1 MHSSDYDPRF
11 VGLAIVLLAAAV
23 LVLAA
28 LLARRPSEASRPS
41 STALVPRDPMPV
53 EVRRPSSEPAP
64 LDADARGA
72 IELWLK
78 DAERPLATL
87 RPIDVPARAAAP
99 AETMPM
105 GLLAPLLAS
114 VPEIK
119 PALDAAPALE
129 VVFSPGTAKALATGT
144 GRLMQTAPGLA
155 KAVAV
160 DSKTGKVM
168 EIGAVVAGGGL
179 LASSGLALMAAG
191 AAAAAIAQQRWLAGV
206 LETLQRNTAGI
217 LRYLHDADHG
227 QVEAAFDLVRALD
240 DALPHGSA
248 PVQLRLEL
256 AVARQSVDGI
266 YFGRRRH
273 IERIVDELD
282 AIHTE
287 SEKAWSSAVA
297 AVLGGKEPAWFESE
311 VVLYLRAMVTRARLT
326 STTALL
332 MALDGDPA
340 TGLALLESTATDLRD
355 GHTALARKVRALAS
369 QPPKW
374 NWANQQCLHEST
386 RRLQRLMDDQ
396 IEPRLPPRE
405 LEAPR
410 FVLQRIDGETW
421 AFVPALLAA

>member
-1 MHSSDYDPRF
+1 
-11 VGLAIVLLAAAV
+11 
-23 LVLAA
+23 
-28 LLARRPSEASRPS
+28 
-41 STALVPRDPMPV
+41 MPL
-53 EVRRPSSEPAP
+53 EVRRPAHVAAPAP
-64 LDADARGA
+64 STVDARGTF
-72 IELWLK
+72 ELWLK
-78 DAERPLATL
+78 EAELPLATL
-87 RPIDVPARAAAP
+87 RPIDVPVGA
-99 AETMPM
+99 
-105 GLLAPLLAS
+105 GAS
-114 VPEIK
+114 RTNLGFLTPVLEAMPEIK
-119 PALDAAPALE
+119 RALDAAPALE
-129 VVFSPGTAKALATGT
+129 VAFSRETAKALASGT
-144 GRLMQTAPGLA
+144 GHLMQTAPGLA

-160 DSKTGKVM
+160 DATTGKIM

-179 LASSGLALMAAG
+179 LASSGLALTAAG
-191 AAAAAIAQQRWLAGV
+191 AAAAAIAQQRWLAGM
-206 LETLQRNTAGI
+206 LETLQRNTAGT

-227 QVEAAFDLVRALD
+227 QVEAAFGLSRALD
-240 DALPHGSA
+240 DALRHGSA

-256 AVARQSVDGI
+256 AVARQSVDAV

-340 TGLALLESTATDLRD
+340 TGLALLESTAADLRD

-369 QPPKW
+369 QPPKS

-396 IEPRLPPRE
+396 IEPCLPPRE

-410 FVLQRIDGETW
+410 FLLQCIDGGTQ
-421 AFVPALLAA
+421 AFVPELLPATNGALARENSTGPTGCEA